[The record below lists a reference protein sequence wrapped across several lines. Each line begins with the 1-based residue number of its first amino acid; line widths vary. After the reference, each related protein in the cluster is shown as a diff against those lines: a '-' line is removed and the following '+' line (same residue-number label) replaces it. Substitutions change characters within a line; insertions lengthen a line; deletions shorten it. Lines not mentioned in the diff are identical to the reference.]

1 MPRPVAKCGTASG
14 YNRHRSR
21 GEGACPDCLSANSA
35 ATSKRQ
41 KRNRPRAK
49 VGTPYKSR
57 TLERMD
63 ADFERLR
70 GGGKRCPGCDEIVAR
85 DGYARDRNSPDGRQK
100 RCSANRCSYLSR
112 RIKATLPATSHWISV
127 GIDPGAC
134 LYCQSG
140 PFEEIDHVLP
150 KCRGGSDSPENLAPS
165 CASCNRGPDG
175 KLDIPVLDWL
185 AARFPDRVPEV
196 ARRFPLAATDR
207 LCKTND

>member
-1 MPRPVAKCGTASG
+1 MPRPVAKCGTPSG

-21 GEGACPDCLSANSA
+21 DEKACPECLSANSA
-35 ATSKRQ
+35 ATNRRQ

-49 VGTPYKSR
+49 AGTPYKSR

-70 GGGKRCPGCDEIVAR
+70 GSDKRCAGCHQDVAR

-100 RCSANRCSYLSR
+100 RCSANRCAYLSR
-112 RIKATLPATSHWISV
+112 RTNATAPAVTYWVSV
-127 GIDPGAC
+127 GINADTC
-134 LYCQSG
+134 FYCQTS

-165 CASCNRGPDG
+165 CSSCNRGPGG
-175 KLDIPVLDWL
+175 KLDLPVLGWL
-185 AARFPDRVPEV
+185 TLRFPDRVPEV
-196 ARRFPLAATDR
+196 VQRFPLAAADR
-207 LCKTND
+207 L